1 MSMQL
6 EITDAEIRLLAAAR
20 LYAAATHTG
29 DTRGIMHYAENL
41 IEKARRCMDG
51 DDPTPVPNTEVR

>member
-1 MSMQL
+1 MPMQI

-29 DTRGIMHYAENL
+29 DTRGIMHYAEYL
-41 IEKARRCMDG
+41 IE
-51 DDPTPVPNTEVR
+51 